1 MSTAGEVQLP
11 VVAVVGRPNVGK
23 STLVNRIAG
32 RQLAIVEARPG
43 VTRDR
48 LEVECEWNGRSFL
61 VVDTG
66 GVVERGDSLELKV
79 TGQSLRALG
88 SCDLVLF
95 VLDAT
100 TGVTGEDEV
109 VAQLVRRN
117 GGQVIV
123 VANKVDSERRE
134 AGRLGAGRP
143 RPRRAGDGERPA
155 RPGHRGPP
163 RRGGHAA
170 PRPRHDRRRPGPTP
184 PAGSSQRR
192 AEMCAPAAVAIV
204 GRPNVGKS
212 TLFNRLSGEERSVVH
227 DLPGTTRDAID
238 TLIETDEGTV
248 KLIDTAGMRRRVR
261 SGEGPEFYSLVRALR
276 ALDRAD
282 VALLVLDATE
292 GVTHQ
297 DQRLAERID
306 ASGSPVVILLNKWD
320 LLDTEARLEVAEA
333 VADRLAF
340 LGYAPV
346 LRVSAK
352 SGLGVH
358 RLLPAVHEAMAAYH
372 RRIPTGRLNDAL
384 QQRAGGPPR
393 SGGRPYPLRRAG
405 RHRPT
410 HDHAFCHPASP
421 PDLPA
426 LHGAVLERALRA
438 RPDPDRPAC
447 PRPSAAMTASA
458 GRRVDQGL
466 DRGRQVPWCEK
477 CARQVE
483 DDDLVG
489 RPGPAS
495 RRRPDCGRHAT
506 GARSCG
512 EASSMTPKRLTPRP
526 RGTSKCSSS
535 ARSAISATAFIRA
548 SAGSSITPEVRGY

>member
-1 MSTAGEVQLP
+1 MSAQDARRLP

-66 GVVERGDSLELKV
+66 GVVERGDSLDEKV
-79 TGQSLRALG
+79 TEQALRALG
-88 SCDLVLF
+88 ESDLVLLVF
-95 VLDAT
+95 DTT
-100 TGVTGEDEV
+100 TGVTGEDAV

-117 GGQVIV
+117 GGAVIV
-123 VANKVDSERRE
+123 VANKVDSDRRE
-134 AGRLGAGRP
+134 VDAWEFTGLGLGEPAMVSALHGRGVGDLLDEVVKRLP
-143 RPRRAGDGERPA
+143 RDSTPGDASGTAEA
-155 RPGHRGPP
+155 DDTRPG
-163 RRGGHAA
+163 A
-170 PRPRHDRRRPGPTP
+170 PGATDSGVP
-184 PAGSSQRR
+184 S
-192 AEMCAPAAVAIV
+192 VAIV

-238 TLIETDEGTV
+238 TLIETADGTV
-248 KLIDTAGMRRRVR
+248 KLIDTAGMRRRAR
-261 SGEGPEFYSLVRALR
+261 SGEGPEYYSLVRALR

-320 LLDTEARLEVAEA
+320 LLDAKGRLEVSEA

-352 SGLGVH
+352 TGLGVH
-358 RLLPAVHEAMAAYH
+358 RLLPAVRDSMGAYH
-372 RRIPTGRLNDAL
+372 RRIPTGRLNDGLRSAQLAHPAPGGARVLYGVQGAVDPPTITLFATKHLPPTYLRYLERSLRTRFELGPTPIAL
-384 QQRAGGPPR
+384 RVRIRQQR
-393 SGGRPYPLRRAG
+393 
-405 RHRPT
+405 
-410 HDHAFCHPASP
+410 
-421 PDLPA
+421 
-426 LHGAVLERALRA
+426 
-438 RPDPDRPAC
+438 
-447 PRPSAAMTASA
+447 
-458 GRRVDQGL
+458 
-466 DRGRQVPWCEK
+466 
-477 CARQVE
+477 
-483 DDDLVG
+483 
-489 RPGPAS
+489 
-495 RRRPDCGRHAT
+495 
-506 GARSCG
+506 
-512 EASSMTPKRLTPRP
+512 
-526 RGTSKCSSS
+526 
-535 ARSAISATAFIRA
+535 
-548 SAGSSITPEVRGY
+548 